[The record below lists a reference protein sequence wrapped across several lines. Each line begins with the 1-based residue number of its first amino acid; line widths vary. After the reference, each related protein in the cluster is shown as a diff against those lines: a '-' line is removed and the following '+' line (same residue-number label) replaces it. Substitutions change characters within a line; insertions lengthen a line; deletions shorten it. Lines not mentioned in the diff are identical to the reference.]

1 MENLKWYQKS
11 WGIAL
16 LIVVVFPIG
25 LFQMWRHA
33 KWHVAVK
40 CGLTLFFAWLVFG
53 GKSEGEAGVDDPDQT
68 ELAEEMSTETEGAA
82 RLDAKSSTDVSE
94 VVVQDEDESD
104 ESEKE
109 EDSVALIG
117 FKVESVEPSGSIKAN
132 IDIRLTADA
141 TQEELTD
148 VAQRLRQEYRKYQN
162 LFIFYYLPGQSK
174 NDMAWATSHFTPD
187 LAVRILGATAEQS
200 REIERLDDVPG
211 TIQGAWKSTMMGLSM
226 VYVLYEKEEKQWAM
240 RIKLAG
246 NGKGGAQSADE
257 PLQRKR
263 KKGEIR
269 FISQK
274 RPSEYYVIGSDGKL
288 RSYDAEGL
296 IEAMSPL
303 DN

>member
-1 MENLKWYQKS
+1 
-11 WGIAL
+11 
-16 LIVVVFPIG
+16 
-25 LFQMWRHA
+25 
-33 KWHVAVK
+33 
-40 CGLTLFFAWLVFG
+40 
-53 GKSEGEAGVDDPDQT
+53 
-68 ELAEEMSTETEGAA
+68 
-82 RLDAKSSTDVSE
+82 
-94 VVVQDEDESD
+94 
-104 ESEKE
+104 
-109 EDSVALIG
+109 
-117 FKVESVEPSGSIKAN
+117 
-132 IDIRLTADA
+132 
-141 TQEELTD
+141 
-148 VAQRLRQEYRKYQN
+148 
-162 LFIFYYLPGQSK
+162 
-174 NDMAWATSHFTPD
+174 
-187 LAVRILGATAEQS
+187 
-200 REIERLDDVPG
+200 
-211 TIQGAWKSTMMGLSM
+211 MMGLSM